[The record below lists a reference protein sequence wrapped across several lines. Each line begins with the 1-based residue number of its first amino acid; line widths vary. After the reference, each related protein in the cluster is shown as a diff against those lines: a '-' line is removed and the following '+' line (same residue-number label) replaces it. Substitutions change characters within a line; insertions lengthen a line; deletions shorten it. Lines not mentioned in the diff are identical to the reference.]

1 MSWRMSLL
9 TAARDERVILAT
21 IGLAAFGIIST
32 IFTGLTLIRDD
43 SEIPPVEPKTQ
54 YITQETED
62 TLHLD
67 TLDKLVEHPNYSIRD
82 VALRIL
88 SDRAINDTSAT
99 NDLIY
104 GITRPEYDYRL
115 LCLQTL
121 ALLGQQVTGVDSLSQ
136 LHSLKTYSAFVRSLE
151 LSLDDTERPLLD
163 DPYWDDYYLRDS
175 AEKYCIRFLQE
186 LTSKYGANLLVR
198 AKFVE
203 KWLVKQEWGKTDEDR
218 QRNFREYM
226 NCKNNRIVEIVTRVR
241 HCKPGLRALEK
252 CKLID
257 RDISQR
263 RMREL
268 PDLLMEDIVGDPNIT
283 RPRRTR
289 EHSAEERRLRRQHR
303 EAMVLNDG
311 TRPLARED
319 IIERDHGSPA

>member
-1 MSWRMSLL
+1 MSL
-9 TAARDERVILAT
+9 
-21 IGLAAFGIIST
+21 
-32 IFTGLTLIRDD
+32 
-43 SEIPPVEPKTQ
+43 
-54 YITQETED
+54 
-62 TLHLD
+62 
-67 TLDKLVEHPNYSIRD
+67 
-82 VALRIL
+82 
-88 SDRAINDTSAT
+88 
-99 NDLIY
+99 
-104 GITRPEYDYRL
+104 
-115 LCLQTL
+115 
-121 ALLGQQVTGVDSLSQ
+121 GVDSLSQ

-151 LSLDDTERPLLD
+151 LALHDTERPLLD
-163 DPYWDDYYLRDS
+163 EPYWDDYYLRDS

-203 KWLVKQEWGKTDEDR
+203 KWLAKQKWGDSDEDR
-218 QRNFREYM
+218 QRNFRDYM

-268 PDLLMEDIVGDPNIT
+268 PDLLMEDIVGDPNVT
-283 RPRRTR
+283 RPRRAR

-319 IIERDHGSPA
+319 IIERDQGSPA